1 MDIIFEGKI
10 KNLDTS
16 KCEKKLNK
24 FYAIIQS
31 KNQLNLDLGGLYI
44 IKENTNI
51 IDDDYRNKKL
61 TGELK

>member
-1 MDIIFEGKI
+1 
-10 KNLDTS
+10 
-16 KCEKKLNK
+16 LNK

-51 IDDDYRNKKL
+51 IGDDYRNKNF